1 MVYVFSYCVLF
12 YSLEGL
18 CNSVFLYNWFFSNYK
33 ETTTILEI
41 IVNLSIIPMTLSVVF
56 ITISVARDRQ
66 ELLIFGL
73 KETECPLSLFSFGFL
88 FIHNYIKKIILPIFM
103 KTEKYKDK

>member
-12 YSLEGL
+12 YSLESL
-18 CNSVFLYNWFFSNYK
+18 CNSVFLYNWFFLNYK
-33 ETTTILEI
+33 ETTRILEI

-73 KETECPLSLFSFGFL
+73 KETECPLSLFSFGFCL
-88 FIHNYIKKIILPIFM
+88 FIIIL
-103 KTEKYKDK
+103 KK

>member
-18 CNSVFLYNWFFSNYK
+18 CNSVFLYNWFFLNYK
-33 ETTTILEI
+33 ETTRILEI

-66 ELLIFGL
+66 ELLIFGM
-73 KETECPLSLFSFGFL
+73 SLIPFFLWLL

>member
-1 MVYVFSYCVLF
+1 MFFLIVYYFILLKVYAIVYF
-12 YSLEGL
+12 YITG
-18 CNSVFLYNWFFSNYK
+18 FLNYK
-33 ETTTILEI
+33 ETTRILEI

-73 KETECPLSLFSFGFL
+73 KETECPLSLFPLAFVYS
-88 FIHNYIKKIILPIFM
+88 
-103 KTEKYKDK
+103 

>member
-18 CNSVFLYNWFFSNYK
+18 CNSVFLYNCFFFLNYK
-33 ETTTILEI
+33 ETTRILEI

-73 KETECPLSLFSFGFL
+73 KETECPLSLFPLAFVYS
-88 FIHNYIKKIILPIFM
+88 
-103 KTEKYKDK
+103 